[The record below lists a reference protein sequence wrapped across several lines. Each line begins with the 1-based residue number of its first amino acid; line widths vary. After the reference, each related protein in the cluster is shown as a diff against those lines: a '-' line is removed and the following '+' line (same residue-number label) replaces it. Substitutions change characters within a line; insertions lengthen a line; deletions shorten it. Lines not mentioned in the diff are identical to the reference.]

1 MKKKI
6 IKFLEFL
13 LNNFYIK
20 IAGIILSIISLF
32 YALYIANSYGS
43 MDFQYSPTIL
53 FYEKINPYD
62 YFLYSK
68 TIERLYPV
76 QYPVYAHATYILF
89 FPFAYLDWSS
99 AKLLWSI
106 INTLLGFIIVLFLC
120 QKSKINFFDT
130 CFILSLFFLS
140 VPFRN
145 CVGNGQI
152 TFVILASFCFLLLK
166 RTELK
171 SFFLGLSYIKYSFAP
186 ILSAVIYFKYGIKN
200 FTISGLIIF
209 IGWILFST
217 YLEQNIFYTA
227 MQPIQAGLKGFD
239 AGLARGDLFTIL
251 NFFKNL
257 YIDINI
263 YIIIAL
269 IIIFNIYIA
278 KKISKINDNFLLL
291 SLILIGTL
299 LSFGHLMYDYIVLLP
314 MLVYSFKNKN
324 NLNSKIS
331 ILIIFYFW
339 FGIRIFEYVK
349 MLIFNISVITP
360 SIIDVIINFILLST
374 LFLIN
379 FKNGNYFNKF
389 NLIKKIL

>member
-1 MKKKI
+1 
-6 IKFLEFL
+6 

-20 IAGIILSIISLF
+20 IVFIILSIISLC

-43 MDFQYSPTIL
+43 TDFQYSPTIL
-53 FYEKINPYD
+53 FFEKINPYD

-120 QKSKINFFDT
+120 KKNKINFFNT
-130 CFILSLFFLS
+130 YFILFIFFLS

-152 TFVILASFCFLLLK
+152 TFIILASYCFLLLK
-166 RTELK
+166 GAKLK
-171 SFFLGLSYIKYSFAP
+171 CLFLGLSYIKYSFAP

-200 FTISGLIIF
+200 FIISLLLIF
-209 IGWILFST
+209 TGWILFSA
-217 YLEQNIFYTA
+217 YLEQNVFYTA
-227 MQPIQAGLKGFD
+227 IQPIQAGFKGFD

-251 NFFKNL
+251 NFLKKL
-257 YIDINI
+257 YIDIDI
-263 YIIIAL
+263 YVITAL

-278 KKISKINDNFLLL
+278 KKISKINNNFLLL
-291 SLILIGTL
+291 SLILVGTL

-314 MLVYSFKNKN
+314 MFIYSFKNKKN
-324 NLNSKIS
+324 FNSKIS

-339 FGIRIFEYVK
+339 FGVRIVDYIK
-349 MLIFNISVITP
+349 MFIFNINIVTP
-360 SIIDVIINFILLST
+360 SIIDVIINFILLSL

-379 FKNGNYFNKF
+379 LKKNNYFNKF

>member
-1 MKKKI
+1 MTKKI

-20 IAGIILSIISLF
+20 IVFIILSIISLF

-53 FYEKINPYD
+53 FFEKINPYD

-120 QKSKINFFDT
+120 QKSKINFFNT
-130 CFILSLFFLS
+130 YFIVSLFFLS

-152 TFVILASFCFLLLK
+152 TFIILASFCFLLLK
-166 RTELK
+166 GTKLK
-171 SFFLGLSYIKYSFAP
+171 SLFLGLSYIKYSFAP

-200 FTISGLIIF
+200 FIISGLLIF
-209 IGWILFST
+209 TGWILFSV
-217 YLEQNIFYTA
+217 YLEQNVFYTA
-227 MQPIQAGLKGFD
+227 MQPLQAGLKGFD

-251 NFFKNL
+251 NFLKKF
-257 YIDINI
+257 YIDIDI
-263 YIIIAL
+263 YVIIAL

-291 SLILIGTL
+291 SLILVGTL
-299 LSFGHLMYDYIVLLP
+299 LSFGHLMYDFIVLLP
-314 MLVYSFKNKN
+314 MFIYSFKNKN
-324 NLNSKIS
+324 NFNSKIS

-339 FGIRIFEYVK
+339 FGIRVVEYIKIFI
-349 MLIFNISVITP
+349 LNINVVTP
-360 SIIDVIINFILLST
+360 SIIDVTINFILLSL

-379 FKNGNYFNKF
+379 LKKDDYFNKF

>member
-1 MKKKI
+1 
-6 IKFLEFL
+6 
-13 LNNFYIK
+13 
-20 IAGIILSIISLF
+20 
-32 YALYIANSYGS
+32 

-53 FYEKINPYD
+53 FFEKINPYD

-120 QKSKINFFDT
+120 QKSKINFFNT
-130 CFILSLFFLS
+130 YFIVSLFFLS

-152 TFVILASFCFLLLK
+152 TFIILASFCFLLLK
-166 RTELK
+166 GTKLK
-171 SFFLGLSYIKYSFAP
+171 SLFLGLSYIKYSFAP

-200 FTISGLIIF
+200 FIISGLLIF
-209 IGWILFST
+209 TGWILFSV
-217 YLEQNIFYTA
+217 YLEQNVFYTA
-227 MQPIQAGLKGFD
+227 MQPLQAGLKGFD

-251 NFFKNL
+251 NFLKKF
-257 YIDINI
+257 YIDIDI
-263 YIIIAL
+263 YVIIAL

-291 SLILIGTL
+291 SLILVGTL
-299 LSFGHLMYDYIVLLP
+299 LSFGHLMYDFIVLLP
-314 MLVYSFKNKN
+314 MFIYSFKNKN
-324 NLNSKIS
+324 NFNSKIS

-339 FGIRIFEYVK
+339 FGIRVVEYIKIFI
-349 MLIFNISVITP
+349 LNINVVTP
-360 SIIDVIINFILLST
+360 SIIDVTINFILLSL

-379 FKNGNYFNKF
+379 LKKDDYFNKF